1 MIDKL
6 MKREETSGLFAFII
20 GFGFVVMLLHSPIES
35 QKLLA
40 LHPAEFEDKEI
51 KANGKCYKYR
61 VEDASCEI
69 TPSR

>member
-1 MIDKL
+1 
-6 MKREETSGLFAFII
+6 MKRQETSGLFAFII

-51 KANGKCYKYR
+51 KANGKCYKSR

-69 TPSR
+69 TSTK

>member
-1 MIDKL
+1 MIDKML
-6 MKREETSGLFAFII
+6 KRKETQGFFAFII
-20 GFGFVVMLLHSPIES
+20 GFGFVVMLLHPPIES

-69 TPSR
+69 TTSR